1 MSHLH
6 RSSFLLAGMFAI
18 CTLLAAPAFSAT
30 SQEDPPPD
38 AGDAKVAAQ
47 DSNVQLWSELEQLRL
62 LVQQQQARITALE
75 QQQLSGER
83 LGHDGELSDLL
94 SPAAPSSDGAPGET
108 SGPQAPPQSATLQR
122 DQNAGSSDQRI
133 RNLERQIKGLGP
145 LSLSG
150 DIRLREEP
158 FFNGPT
164 DGSLDRARAR
174 VRARFNI
181 LADLGEQ
188 FQAGLSVASGE
199 VNDPTTVTQTLGV
212 FWTRKAFAL
221 DQAYVNFKPDW
232 FKPLTL
238 TAGKFQYPWYNT
250 EMTWDKDLNPEGA
263 AETFAFPLENIPV
276 LKRVAVVGFQ
286 LPFAETTPY
295 TTSKN
300 IVQSMAYGVQLQTN
314 WQLTSRLKFNAY
326 TGYYDYQNAN
336 AIALALARASARNPQ
351 TPWAGSLPL
360 KAGATDQNSITTT
373 IAANVVTIGGKAYP
387 TGVTTVNNA
396 QFGSKFG
403 LFDTIARL
411 DWDTGKAEWPV
422 TIIGDY
428 VQNTRACANVG
439 NILPAPSNTASLVYT
454 QTTNFPCKSN
464 QRRGYWLEGRVGRLL
479 EKRDWQFGYTRI
491 FIEREAVLSNFN
503 YSEMLQGSNVS
514 EHRFDMFYMLEKSV
528 QLGFTAL
535 IGKPLGSQGIN
546 QPWLERLQF
555 DTTYIF

>member
-1 MSHLH
+1 
-6 RSSFLLAGMFAI
+6 
-18 CTLLAAPAFSAT
+18 
-30 SQEDPPPD
+30 
-38 AGDAKVAAQ
+38 
-47 DSNVQLWSELEQLRL
+47 
-62 LVQQQQARITALE
+62 
-75 QQQLSGER
+75 
-83 LGHDGELSDLL
+83 
-94 SPAAPSSDGAPGET
+94 
-108 SGPQAPPQSATLQR
+108 
-122 DQNAGSSDQRI
+122 
-133 RNLERQIKGLGP
+133 
-145 LSLSG
+145 
-150 DIRLREEP
+150 
-158 FFNGPT
+158 
-164 DGSLDRARAR
+164 
-174 VRARFNI
+174 
-181 LADLGEQ
+181 
-188 FQAGLSVASGE
+188 
-199 VNDPTTVTQTLGV
+199 V

-351 TPWAGSLPL
+351 TPLAGSLPL